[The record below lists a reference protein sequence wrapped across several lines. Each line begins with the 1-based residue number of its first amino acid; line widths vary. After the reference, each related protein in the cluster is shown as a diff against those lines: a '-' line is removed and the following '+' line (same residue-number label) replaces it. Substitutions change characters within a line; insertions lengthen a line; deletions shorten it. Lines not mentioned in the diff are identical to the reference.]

1 MKVSVLPLALGA
13 AALAMA
19 ISSAYGAT
27 ALPARAPTAT
37 IANGDAVMGLDRAIP
52 IKGWTVDTRA
62 GIETV
67 NKARQKGPAGLKAAA
82 TDPVTVFR
90 PVVPCRLVDTRSAPN
105 PVPPIGGPTIP
116 PNSRR
121 TINTNGNCG
130 IPTLGVKGISLTL
143 ITFNQTPNTGGF
155 ISLVAPGASI
165 TGTNDIFNFGA
176 QWSGTSVNTP
186 TDSTGAFDVYIS
198 QATADIIID
207 VNGYYADL
215 DNVDVGVQELDIV
228 GNSPGDTFE
237 VANFGTGSAIAADNF
252 GGGAAV
258 KIYNGSFAVS
268 GAGVG
273 SSTTAFILQV
283 NTTAFGSGGNLCGG
297 QPSQAVIDHPLLNND
312 PNAIVLVTPRESTT
326 TPPGGSAG
334 PVSAFYLSAGGCTPA
349 AGNRWT
355 IRDKSGAALINGS
368 QYNVFIIKTS

>member
-1 MKVSVLPLALGA
+1 MKLSVLSLAIGT
-13 AALAMA
+13 AALVMVP
-19 ISSAYGAT
+19 AYAASPANALR
-27 ALPARAPTAT
+27 ALPAAVSNADPVAGVNRAVPVT
-37 IANGDAVMGLDRAIP
+37 
-52 IKGWTVDTRA
+52 GWTVDTRA

-67 NKARQKGPAGLKAAA
+67 NKARQKSPTGLKAAA
-82 TDPVTVFR
+82 DDPVTVFR

-186 TDSTGAFDVYIS
+186 TNASGAFDVYIS

-215 DNVDVGVQELDIV
+215 DNVDVGIQELDIV

-252 GGGAAV
+252 GGGAAI

-283 NTTAFGSGGNLCGG
+283 NTTPFGSGGNLCGG
-297 QPSQAVIDHPLLNND
+297 QPSLAVIDHPLLNND

-326 TPPGGSAG
+326 TPPSGSIG
-334 PVSAFYLSAGGCTPA
+334 PVSAFYLPTGGCSPD
-349 AGNRWT
+349 AGLRWT
-355 IRDKSGAALINGS
+355 LRDKSGSALVNGS
-368 QYNVFIIKTS
+368 QNRVFIIKTN